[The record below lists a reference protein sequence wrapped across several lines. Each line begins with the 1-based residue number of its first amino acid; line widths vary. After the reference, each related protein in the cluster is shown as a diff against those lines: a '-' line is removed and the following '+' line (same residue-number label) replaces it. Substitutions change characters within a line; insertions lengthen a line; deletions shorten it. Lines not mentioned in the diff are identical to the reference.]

1 MKKCPKCGA
10 LNKPENKACYS
21 CFTPLEEVPTSQ
33 PIGLREAPNVQT
45 PKSQAPTPPPP
56 VQTTPSQTP
65 PAPPYSQM
73 QGQPITNRNVLGG
86 VQLGEQHEHDEPIAE
101 VGKPLGA
108 QQNSVTPPG
117 VYQPTPPPVTP
128 PRAYRGGP
136 PQNIEFT
143 KPVRTN
149 NIASILTTLLTLIV
163 VLGGGYY
170 VINRFYLLPQK
181 PIAAVRGFID
191 SVQRKDVEGV
201 RASLSNN
208 SQWIV
213 DKAPIY
219 LYVFGSQTQGF
230 DYGQQYQLKIKEL
243 NNDRATVLIYPGPV
257 PIDEFKP
264 ETLPPQF
271 SEGYPITVV
280 AENGK
285 WKVDLSNTLS
295 TIYGAQ
301 FKNPANKFVR

>member
-21 CFTPLEEVPTSQ
+21 CFTPLEDVPAAQ
-33 PIGLREAPNVQT
+33 PIGLKEAPDIQT
-45 PKSQAPTPPPP
+45 PKSQAPPPPAQSTPPQPA
-56 VQTTPSQTP
+56 S
-65 PAPPYSQM
+65 APPYPQI
-73 QGQPITNRNVLGG
+73 QGQPITNKGVLGG
-86 VQLGEQHEHDEPIAE
+86 MQLGEHDEHGEPIAE

-108 QQNSVTPPG
+108 QQEDPRMPSG
-117 VYQPTPPPVTP
+117 IYQPAPPPVMS

-136 PQNIEFT
+136 PQNVEFT
-143 KPVRTN
+143 KPVKSN
-149 NIASILTTLLTLIV
+149 NIASIFTTLLTLIV

-170 VINRFYLLPQK
+170 IVNRFYLLPQK
-181 PIAAVRGFID
+181 PITAVRGFID
-191 SVQRKDVEGV
+191 SVQRRDVEGV
-201 RASLSNN
+201 RASLTSG

-219 LYVFGSQTQGF
+219 LFVFGSQTQGF
-230 DYGQQYQLKIKEL
+230 DYEQQYVLKIKEV
-243 NNDRATVLIYPGPV
+243 NNERATVLIYPGPV

-285 WKVDLSNTLS
+285 WKVDLANTLS
-295 TIYGAQ
+295 SIYGAQ
-301 FKNPANKFVR
+301 FKGQAGKIAR